1 MLSEIDCCRSIPPP
15 PIISEVTIKQKVMFM
30 QVEGVWFSTEIRLRC
45 FEVSSGM
52 RLEEIEGRQ
61 HATVRYPRQRGLT
74 QVPRSAVGS
83 RALF

>member
-1 MLSEIDCCRSIPPP
+1 
-15 PIISEVTIKQKVMFM
+15 MFM
-30 QVEGVWFSTEIRLRC
+30 QVEGVRFSTEIRLRC

-52 RLEEIEGRQ
+52 RLEDILEGRQ

>member
-1 MLSEIDCCRSIPPP
+1 
-15 PIISEVTIKQKVMFM
+15 MFM
-30 QVEGVWFSTEIRLRC
+30 QVEGVRFSTEIRLRC

-52 RLEEIEGRQ
+52 RLEDIEGRQ
-61 HATVRYPRQRGLT
+61 HATVRYPRPRGLT